1 MVWQVPLGG
10 DTASPADQALYD
22 AMAKALLGEGPGAL
36 ALEAER
42 QAPQQQLQRM
52 LHYLLGTQLRKHLE
66 R

>member
-1 MVWQVPLGG
+1 MV
-10 DTASPADQALYD
+10 
-22 AMAKALLGEGPGAL
+22 KALLGEGPGAL
-36 ALEAER
+36 AAEAEQ